1 MKEERS
7 TFLSED
13 YLEDYE
19 GRDLTAAGMLH
30 ADGRP
35 AVSLHCDC
43 ACYA

>member
-19 GRDLTAAGMLH
+19 GQHLDWKWRGPSSVTFVPI
-30 ADGRP
+30 P
-35 AVSLHCDC
+35 ASAVFH
-43 ACYA
+43 